1 MKITRLI
8 RKPLNLAGIDI
19 KKYRPTVDSLK
30 WLEKYDIKTVIDIGA
45 HTGQFAKEIRDKLP
59 QAKIYSFEPLKDCYQ
74 GLVQNMKED
83 KNFKAYNFALGDRE
97 SKQEINRSVS
107 SPSSSLLPM
116 GDLHEE
122 MYPHTKGG
130 SKEEIEVKRLD
141 DVFKNSDLEKEI
153 MVKIDVQGYEDK
165 VIAGGTNVIS
175 QAKIALLEVS
185 FQELY
190 KGQALFNEIYDI
202 MKKLGFRY
210 QGRIQQRINPKTGEV
225 LYEDSIFIKS

>member
-1 MKITRLI
+1 MKINKII
-8 RKPLNLAGIDI
+8 RKPLNLIGLDI
-19 KKYRPTVDSLK
+19 KKYKQKTDPLK
-30 WLEKYDIKTVIDIGA
+30 WLGKYDIKTILDIGA
-45 HTGQFAKEIRDKLP
+45 HTGQFAKEIRGKLP

-74 GLVQNMKED
+74 KLVQNMSLD
-83 KNFKAYNFALGDRE
+83 KNFNAYNFALGDKE
-97 SKQEINRSVS
+97 SKQEINRSLS

-116 GDLHEE
+116 GNLHEE

-141 DVFKNSDLEKEI
+141 DVFKNYKLEKEI
-153 MVKIDVQGYEDK
+153 LVKIDVQGYEDK
-165 VIAGGTNVIS
+165 VIDGGINIIS

-190 KGQALFNEIYDI
+190 KGQALFDKIYDI

-225 LYEDSIFIKS
+225 LYEDSIFIK

>member
-1 MKITRLI
+1 MKIIKLI
-8 RKPLNLAGIDI
+8 RKPLNLVGIDI
-19 KKYRPTVDSLK
+19 KKYRPAIDHLK
-30 WLEKYDIKTVIDIGA
+30 WLGKYDIKTILDIGA
-45 HTGQFAKEIRDKLP
+45 HTGQFAKEIREKLP
-59 QAKIYSFEPLKDCYQ
+59 QSKIYSFEPLKDCYQ
-74 GLVQNMKED
+74 KLLQNMSED
-83 KNFKAYNFALGDRE
+83 KNFKAYNFALGDKE

-116 GDLHEE
+116 GNLHEE

-153 MVKIDVQGYEDK
+153 LVKIDVQGYEDK
-165 VIAGGTNVIS
+165 VIDGGINIIS

-190 KGQALFNEIYDI
+190 KGQALFGEIYDI

-225 LYEDSIFIKS
+225 LYEDSIFIK